1 MDDLPRHIL
10 HPLRLAALA
19 VFMFSIGAGLWSA
32 MAPIATTLRVSGAL
46 TSTRPSFEIQ
56 HPFGG
61 AVSQVLVALHDTVQ
75 VGQPLLVLDTE
86 TQRQTRAA
94 ILTQIN
100 LLVAE
105 NELITQI
112 LSNRGAQSGDAPPEL
127 RRYYQEQQSFQTLR
141 VASKNAAID
150 AKTENAEFLAKQMD
164 LVRQRI
170 TLLQKRLDKNAD
182 LAARGILT
190 KTDQDSLRGQILAL
204 YGALEDQGARA
215 VSTQNEIRATELE
228 LKSMAAEYHLSLS
241 EKLTSNLKGLPQ
253 LRIQALK
260 LAQEIDAGQIVAP
273 IAGLITTQEII
284 APGMVAQRGQT
295 LMTLAQPLFEPKV
308 TLKIPVI
315 NIDQVVVGQT
325 GKLTLTP
332 LPQRNA
338 PNLEV
343 TIINIAP
350 QATRDRDDN
359 PAYYLA
365 EARLNKSDLAQ
376 ARALLGDQFR
386 LATDMPVSVAL
397 KGRNTTFSSFLFR
410 PFTDIFSAAL
420 QDS

>member
-1 MDDLPRHIL
+1 
-10 HPLRLAALA
+10 
-19 VFMFSIGAGLWSA
+19 VFAIGVGIWSA

-61 AVSQVLVALHDTVQ
+61 AVAKVLVALHDTVEA
-75 VGQPLLVLDTE
+75 GQPLLVLDTG
-86 TQRQTRAA
+86 TQRQTQAA

-105 NELITQI
+105 NGLIAQI
-112 LSNRGAQSGDAPPEL
+112 LSDSGTASNKAPPEL
-127 RRYYQEQQSFQTLR
+127 RRYYQEREAFQTLR
-141 VASKNAAID
+141 VASKKAAID
-150 AKTENAEFLAKQMD
+150 AKTENVAFLVKQMD

-170 TLLQKRLDKNAD
+170 ALLQKRLDKNAD
-182 LAARGILT
+182 LAARGVLT

-204 YGALEDQGARA
+204 YGALEDQSART
-215 VSTQNEIRATELE
+215 VSTQNDIRATELD
-228 LKSMAAEYHLSLS
+228 LKSMVAEYHLSLS
-241 EKLTSNLKGLPQ
+241 EKMTSNLKNLPQ

-260 LAQEIDAGQIVAP
+260 LSQEIDAGQINAP

-295 LMTLAQPLFEPKV
+295 LMTLAQPLFDPKV

-343 TIINIAP
+343 TIINVAP

-376 ARALLGDQFR
+376 ARALLGDRFR

-397 KGRNTTFSSFLFR
+397 KGRNTTFASFLFR
-410 PFTDIFSAAL
+410 PFTDIFASAL